1 MLTKIFS
8 KNLCKQKERYSFL
21 LQLFCNKIVMGI
33 FQNHF
38 NAYISQMQSNN
49 QNGFRF
55 FLKEVSLFSFTC
67 ILKHSCLQKNKQIQF
82 CEKAGSY
89 MKIRMLLQKKFQFHY
104 GKCLAY
110 MPSSLTQWSQL
121 ISEGELNTCT
131 CVFKRNFFDSY
142 TKDGIG

>member
-1 MLTKIFS
+1 
-8 KNLCKQKERYSFL
+8 
-21 LQLFCNKIVMGI
+21 
-33 FQNHF
+33 
-38 NAYISQMQSNN
+38 MQSNN

-121 ISEGELNTCT
+121 ISEGALNTCT
-131 CVFKRNFFDSY
+131 SVFTRYSFDSY
-142 TKDGIG
+142 KVQRADLTCHVTSIRLRWFEPWPIRDEYSNFAGAYCWSHRSFFLNYDSI